1 MTNEELVTL
10 IKQGIDT
17 KGNMEQLYIHNK
29 GLIYAVVKKYR
40 YACQADYNDT
50 PIIEIDELMHEA
62 YFGLIKAVES
72 YDASLGVL
80 FMSYATVWIRQAVK
94 RFLDNCGSVVRVP
107 VHKQAQVYQY
117 NRVSAYYL
125 QNFNRQPSIQEY
137 SRWLGV
143 SEKVIEEL
151 QRFMFRGKVKS
162 LDDIIPGNESE
173 DITVADSVASDV
185 DIESDIVEKLSQE
198 QLQSELWDLLSMVLK
213 DDKKVQMIKLR
224 YVDNLAF
231 ESIGKQFNIS
241 RSAIREMLVHCN
253 RLIKR
258 NAGIRRLA
266 IETGLWDA
274 DKPFSA
280 DMVKR
285 WCESGRYNCMDRREL
300 RYARRMGWVND
311 ELLQGYS

>member
-1 MTNEELVTL
+1 MSNEELVQL
-10 IKQGIDT
+10 IKQGTDPAR
-17 KGNMEQLYIHNK
+17 NMEQLYIQNK
-29 GLIYAVVKKYR
+29 GMIFAVVKKYR
-40 YACQADYNDT
+40 YVCQADYNST
-50 PIIEIDELMHEA
+50 PIIEMDELMHEA
-62 YFGLIKAVES
+62 YFGLVKAVES
-72 YDASLGVL
+72 YDASQGVL
-80 FMSYATVWIRQAVK
+80 FMSYTTSWIRQAVK

-117 NRVSAYYL
+117 NQVSAYYL

-173 DITVADSVASDV
+173 DITVADSVAGDT
-185 DIESDIVEKLSQE
+185 DIESDIVEKVSQE
-198 QLQSELWDLLSMVLK
+198 QLKGELWDLLSMVLK

-231 ESIGKQFNIS
+231 ESIGKQFKIS
-241 RSAIREMLVHCN
+241 RSAVRQMLARCN

-280 DMVKR
+280 DMVQY
-285 WCESGRYNCMDRREL
+285 WCEKGRYDHLDKREL
-300 RYARRMGWVND
+300 RYARRMGWVD
-311 ELLQGYS
+311 DDQIQGSV